1 MYNPCHPGEILREET
16 LKSLNITVTEFAQ
29 KLGVSR
35 QAISEIINEKRGISP
50 SMAFRLAKALGTSA
64 GYGSICRQ
72 LMTFGRQNRLQILI
86 TFKKSENAHKMLKS
100 AHSL

>member
-64 GYGSICRQ
+64 ELWVNMQAAYDLWQAKQTTNLDNVQKIRKC
-72 LMTFGRQNRLQILI
+72 
-86 TFKKSENAHKMLKS
+86 A
-100 AHSL
+100 